1 MFLKCEENKTN
12 RLKISGLNNK
22 NSEFPGFVSF
32 ASHIPDLELKTLTN
46 QKHQEVQREKE
57 NITTKAWFLQP
68 NDQEKEGLAKEK
80 TFR

>member
-1 MFLKCEENKTN
+1 MVLKCEENKTN

-22 NSEFPGFVSF
+22 NSEFPGFVIF
-32 ASHIPDLELKTLTN
+32 ASHVPDLELKKLTN

-57 NITTKAWFLQP
+57 KVTTKGCSLQP
-68 NDQEKEGLAKEK
+68 NDQEKEGLEKEK